1 MTKDNPAGL
10 RISPE
15 KYHLADVVMLVLS
28 ILITIIALYFAIAD
42 GVRDFWLLVVV
53 GIVAAILLGKR
64 VRRNS
69 TGA

>member
-15 KYHLADVVMLVLS
+15 KYHLADIVMMALS
-28 ILITIIALYFAIAD
+28 ILITLIALYFAIVD

-64 VRRNS
+64 VRQNS
-69 TGA
+69 AGV